1 MSKVTEMTSGLYKL
15 ELPIFYFI
23 LCFVDSFFLH
33 FLTIWSATDNTAV
46 CMDNLI
52 ITIMIKSI

>member
-33 FLTIWSATDNTAV
+33 FLTI
-46 CMDNLI
+46 
-52 ITIMIKSI
+52 